1 VASES
6 QPPEKDEGGGNLKW
20 LVLGLLL
27 IGGAVGVYFAL
38 NLGGKPAEQPA
49 GPVAQA
55 QPDLGTQQPSGPEV
69 DIEIPP
75 EEPDLGP
82 AEDMG
87 PPRKI
92 IRYVYTGGGGW
103 DCSGDIPDARN
114 VMNEAGRQVR
124 ACYERRLKQ
133 VNTLQG
139 TVTLSLKVG
148 RAGNVEAVQVGGS
161 LRDNDVFACVRSV
174 AQTLRFTA
182 PVGGACAVV
191 QQPYN
196 LSPRN

>member
-6 QPPEKDEGGGNLKW
+6 QPPDKDEGGGNLKW

-38 NLGGKPAEQPA
+38 HGGTAQPEQPT
-49 GPVAQA
+49 GPVVQT
-55 QPDLGTQQPSGPEV
+55 QPDLGPRPPVGPEI

-75 EEPDLGP
+75 DEPDLGP
-82 AEDMG
+82 EEDMG

-92 IRYVYTGGGGW
+92 IRYVYTGGGW

-133 VNTLQG
+133 INTLQG

-161 LRDNDVFACVRSV
+161 LRDNDVFACVRNV
-174 AQTLRFTA
+174 AQSLRFTPPA
-182 PVGGACAVV
+182 GGACAVV
-191 QQPYN
+191 QQPYS